1 MNFPYSPGLP
11 MSLSSY
17 LTSVF
22 LENELNDNDSFV
34 EKIWDLNECRFL
46 CTHVAVADT

>member
-1 MNFPYSPGLP
+1 

-22 LENELNDNDSFV
+22 LENELNDSDYFA
-34 EKIWDLNECRFL
+34 EKIWDLNEFKFL
-46 CTHVAVADT
+46 YTHVAVTGT